1 MTIEDVVGPV
11 LLPVA
16 IGAAIFALVAL
27 FWHVARRYPN
37 APKRVPTG
45 VRLDGRPRRLGSRRW
60 LWFAPSALL
69 VVMTILGAAMI
80 RKPPAEDVRTTIAL
94 VFFIVAEVAW
104 FVAWTTDRQIELAR
118 GMTFRI
124 PPSRTLRVLA
134 PILATVAVTLAL
146 AIHPAS

>member
-11 LLPVA
+11 MLPVA
-16 IGAAIFALVAL
+16 IGAAIVALIAL
-27 FWHVARRYPN
+27 FWYVARRYPN

-45 VRLDGRPRRLGSRRW
+45 LRLDGRPRRLGSRRW
-60 LWFAPSALL
+60 LWCAPGVLL
-69 VVMTILGAAMI
+69 VVTAITGAAI
-80 RKPPAEDVRTTIAL
+80 VRTPPTEDTRTTIAL
-94 VFFIVAEVAW
+94 VFLIIAEVAW

-146 AIHPAS
+146 AVHPAS